1 MSGSLR
7 SLRELNRLRVL
18 EVVRERG
25 LVSRADIA
33 RQTGL
38 SRSTVSSLVGELQRE
53 GIVVE
58 REAAAPAQAGRPAVL
73 LALDPGAGA
82 VVGVHFDHGALRV
95 AVADLGHTILA
106 AADRELDVDHDAC
119 EGLDTV
125 VELVDEVLAEA
136 GIERDRILGAGVGIA
151 GPVDAASGTVGGA
164 TILPGWVGI
173 DVAGE
178 LERRLQMPVHLDND
192 ANLGALAESVLG
204 AGRDAQEMTYL
215 MLSSGIGAG
224 LILGGRLYRG
234 AGGTAGE
241 IGHVLVDEQGP
252 MCRCGNRGCLET
264 FAGAGA
270 LLDLLRRPGLTAQ
283 GMVEAAVAGDP
294 GCQRVL
300 ADAGRVVGRAVA
312 ALCNQFNPELVVVG
326 GRLAAAGDILLDPL
340 REAVRRYAIPA
351 AAEDMRI
358 VPGALADRA
367 ELLGALV
374 LVVGQSDRALT
385 GRAREAVGR

>member
-18 EVVRERG
+18 EIVRERG

-33 RQTGL
+33 RQAGL
-38 SRSTVSSLVGELQRE
+38 SRSTVSSLVGELQGE

-82 VVGVHFDHGALRV
+82 VVGVQFDHGALRV

-106 AADRELDVDHDAC
+106 AGDRELDVDHEAC
-119 EGLDTV
+119 EGIATAV
-125 VELVDEVLAEA
+125 ALVDEVLAEA
-136 GIERDRILGAGVGIA
+136 GVERDRILGAGVGIA

-164 TILPGWVGI
+164 TILPGWMGI

-178 LERRLQMPVHLDND
+178 LERRLEMPVHVDND

-204 AGRDAQEMTYL
+204 AGRDAGEMAYL

-241 IGHVLVDEQGP
+241 IGHVVVDEQGP
-252 MCRCGNRGCLET
+252 MCRCGNRGCLEV
-264 FAGAGA
+264 FAGADA
-270 LLDLLRRPGLTAQ
+270 LVELLRRSHGDELT
-283 GMVEAAVAGDP
+283 VERMIELANAGDP
-294 GCQRVL
+294 ACQRVI
-300 ADAGRVVGRAVA
+300 ADAVRVAGTALA
-312 ALCNQFNPELVVVG
+312 ALCNQFNPERIVVG
-326 GRLAAAGDILLDPL
+326 G
-340 REAVRRYAIPA
+340 
-351 AAEDMRI
+351 
-358 VPGALADRA
+358 
-367 ELLGALV
+367 EL
-374 LVVGQSDRALT
+374 
-385 GRAREAVGR
+385 